1 MISRP
6 IAKRILILLT
16 ALALAF
22 LAYLMVKL
30 LIPIYEREKTEFTI
44 ETSLVNYLASPD
56 ADLSKDEPYMIV
68 IGDSLA
74 EGRPGLVGQLDR
86 SVNGNYNPKHL
97 SLPGQ
102 LSYELSRPLGLR
114 IINQAVG
121 GQTSSGI
128 RLRWPRDA
136 LGQTVGDLK
145 TVPNHAGQPKVI
157 FLHVG
162 INDIANGDDLEKIKG
177 NFRYFAQSAK
187 ERRIWLVVAN
197 IGVDA
202 APSWFNPEKQA
213 IAKQF
218 NVWLAQS
225 LKPEY
230 DNLFLIDYLN
240 WSSAGTNDFLHQR
253 PGIFSDDVHLTKSGY
268 RQYAH
273 YIVEQLKQA
282 KAPFLN

>member
-1 MISRP
+1 MP
-6 IAKRILILLT
+6 NAKKKLVLLT
-16 ALALAF
+16 LIITTLIG
-22 LAYLMVKL
+22 LLYNNQYVLIGMETIWVK
-30 LIPIYEREKTEFTI
+30 YRG
-44 ETSLVNYLASPD
+44 SPD
-56 ADLSKDEPYMIV
+56 ADLSKNEPYMVI

-136 LGQTVGDLK
+136 LGQTVGGLK